1 MKDIDTKGM
10 KLHKM
15 LSIYVLVVELR
26 IGIPAKTGG

>member
-1 MKDIDTKGM
+1 MKGM

-26 IGIPAKTGG
+26 IGIPAKTGS

>member
-1 MKDIDTKGM
+1 MKGM

-15 LSIYVLVVELR
+15 LCIYVLVVELR